1 VQRVLFT
8 VNDYGVSGVVTAI
21 ELNDVVN
28 LRSKLVGCFA
38 LALVSPLGTDDYYGW
53 HWMYPL
59 SAAAAYA

>member
-1 VQRVLFT
+1 
-8 VNDYGVSGVVTAI
+8 
-21 ELNDVVN
+21 
-28 LRSKLVGCFA
+28 LVGCFA